1 MMMMMMMMMFFHPL
15 IRLTILL
22 GGQGIW
28 RTARLDSYEKRVDFF
43 DVRRVCMTFK
53 STKTSMKIMKS
64 CAQAM

>member
-1 MMMMMMMMMFFHPL
+1 MMMMMMMMMVFPHPL

-43 DVRRVCMTFK
+43 
-53 STKTSMKIMKS
+53 
-64 CAQAM
+64 